1 MRFDAAAVES
11 LDEGL
16 VKICEEQH
24 VPQDFPPEVVV
35 AAEEAATRD
44 PSTDRVD
51 RTDTHFATIDP
62 AASTD
67 LDQAFAIERAG
78 NDIVLHYAIADVGY
92 FVRPGDPLDNEAWQR
107 GVTVYLPGHRA
118 SLYPP
123 ALSEGAASL
132 LPDGPRPAVVFTVRV
147 DSEGGVVLDGCERA
161 LVHSRAKLAYDTVT
175 ANDLPDGF
183 VELSQRIAAAEVAR
197 GAPRVD
203 FPEQELERDG
213 DGWEMSFRPRLSSED
228 DNAAMSLATNMAVA
242 DVLFAAH
249 TGLFRVMPEPDERQL
264 ERLRH
269 SARALGL
276 GWPKGVGLDEFERS
290 LPRDDPRGA
299 AFLIAVRR
307 ASGGASY
314 ETYREGEKP
323 WHGAMQATYAHATAP
338 LRRLADRYV
347 IEATLAVAN
356 DQPVP
361 GWVTESFDRLPKA
374 MSHGESVANRAE
386 RAAIELAEA
395 VILADRVGDVFDA
408 VVIDETDRGVQIQ
421 LADLPIIA
429 SVQAHHIDPGED
441 LRVRVDRVDVTSR
454 QVEFTRV
461 S

>member
-1 MRFDAAAVES
+1 M
-11 LDEGL
+11 
-16 VKICEEQH
+16 
-24 VPQDFPPEVVV
+24 
-35 AAEEAATRD
+35 TRD
-44 PSTDRVD
+44 SSADRVD
-51 RTDTHFATIDP
+51 RTNIEFATIDP

-78 NDIVLHYAIADVGY
+78 HDLVLHYAIADVGF

-118 SLYPP
+118 PLYPP

-147 DSEGGVVLDGCERA
+147 DPEGGVVLDGCERA

-183 VELSQRIAAAEVAR
+183 AELSQRIAAAEVAR

-213 DGWEMSFRPRLSSED
+213 DGWELSFRPRLSSED

-276 GWPKGVGLDEFERS
+276 DWPNGVGLDEFERS
-290 LPRDDPRGA
+290 LRPRRPTCRG
-299 AFLIAVRR
+299 VPHRR
-307 ASGGASY
+307 AAGERRRIVRDLSRRREAVARCHAGHLCPCDRTLAPPRRSVRDRGGARRHQRA
-314 ETYREGEKP
+314 T
-323 WHGAMQATYAHATAP
+323 GARLGDRI
-338 LRRLADRYV
+338 LR
-347 IEATLAVAN
+347 
-356 DQPVP
+356 P
-361 GWVTESFDRLPKA
+361 S
-374 MSHGESVANRAE
+374 AE
-386 RAAIELAEA
+386 
-395 VILADRVGDVFDA
+395 GDV
-408 VVIDETDRGVQIQ
+408 ERRESW
-421 LADLPIIA
+421 PIA
-429 SVQAHHIDPGED
+429 PSAPPSSSPK
-441 LRVRVDRVDVTSR
+441 R
-454 QVEFTRV
+454 
-461 S
+461 